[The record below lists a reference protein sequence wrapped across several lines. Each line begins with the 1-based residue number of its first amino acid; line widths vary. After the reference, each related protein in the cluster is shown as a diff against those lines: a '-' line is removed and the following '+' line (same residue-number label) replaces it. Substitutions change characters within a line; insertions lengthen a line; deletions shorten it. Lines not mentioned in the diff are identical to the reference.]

1 MMARNTRAGTAKLRA
16 ELVVR
21 FACELLG
28 AEITPDGGELRLEL
42 TVAQFQ
48 QALQARYGTQFPRLV
63 FCDEDS
69 IERARLDRKRFAEI
83 PKVMLRRGAP
93 RPRDAA
99 RARKRRP
106 GLIDPLGPERRGRG
120 RPTAYCAITTMWSTA
135 CPTKVGSAP
144 EDRGGRPSA
153 TSRRSCR

>member
-16 ELVVR
+16 ELVVQ

-28 AEITPDGGELRLEL
+28 AATAPDGGQLKLEL

-63 FCDEDS
+63 YCDEDS
-69 IERARLDRKRFAEI
+69 IERARLDRSRFAEI

-93 RPRDAA
+93 P
-99 RARKRRP
+99 
-106 GLIDPLGPERRGRG
+106 
-120 RPTAYCAITTMWSTA
+120 
-135 CPTKVGSAP
+135 
-144 EDRGGRPSA
+144 
-153 TSRRSCR
+153 RRSTPRVRRKQWLA